1 MAEEKHKRSRQIIR
15 SFEAK
20 TLKKRSFSVKVADRL
35 TSAFGTIFFLFFNLI
50 MFTAWIVINSGK
62 IPGIAIF
69 DPFPFTL
76 LTMVVS
82 LEAIALSIIVLMSQ
96 NRQSQIT
103 NLRDELQLQV
113 NLITEKEITKVLQ
126 LLKQMTKTNEGKITD
141 SELEEMIKVVD
152 TSYIERKLEEQL
164 VEKPDSIVKEVA
176 KEVEKTFS
184 PEK

>member
-1 MAEEKHKRSRQIIR
+1 MPEEKHKRSHQIIH
-15 SFEAK
+15 SFEAQA
-20 TLKKRSFSVKVADRL
+20 LKKRSFSVKMADHL
-35 TSAFGTIFFLFFNLI
+35 TSVFGTIFFLLINLLL
-50 MFTAWIVINSGK
+50 FAVWIAINSGK
-62 IPGIAIF
+62 FPVIPVF

-96 NRQSQIT
+96 NRQSQIS

-126 LLKQMTKTNEGKITD
+126 LLKQMTKTNEGEITD
-141 SELEEMIKVVD
+141 AELEEMIKVVD

-176 KEVEKTFS
+176 EEVEKVIS
-184 PEK
+184 SKE